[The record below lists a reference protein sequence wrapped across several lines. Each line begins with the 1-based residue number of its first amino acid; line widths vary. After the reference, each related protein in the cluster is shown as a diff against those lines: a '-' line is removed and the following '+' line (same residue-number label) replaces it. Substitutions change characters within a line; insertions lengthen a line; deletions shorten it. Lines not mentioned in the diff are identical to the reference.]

1 MTRQCR
7 SIRVSDLAVLDQAR
21 PGPTARAAIPDEC
34 WTSKPGAR
42 GALRRFTPGP

>member
-7 SIRVSDLAVLDQAR
+7 SIRVNDLVVLDQAR
-21 PGPTARAAIPDEC
+21 PGPTA
-34 WTSKPGAR
+34 GAPILDR